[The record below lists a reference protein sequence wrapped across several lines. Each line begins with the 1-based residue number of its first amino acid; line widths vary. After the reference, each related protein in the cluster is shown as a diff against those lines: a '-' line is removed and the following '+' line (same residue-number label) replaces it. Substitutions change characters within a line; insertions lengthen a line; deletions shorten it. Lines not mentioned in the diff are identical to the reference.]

1 MLRSVRSDPRKL
13 AFAVAL
19 GAGFMSLLD
28 VSIVNVALPSIES
41 SLSAT
46 PSSLQWIV
54 AGYTLSFGLVL
65 IVAGRLGDTM
75 GRRKLFLFGLTA
87 FVVTSAACGLVTS
100 APALAIMRLAQGMGA
115 GFLSPQVIGFIQQLF
130 SGAERARAFG
140 LFGAV
145 VGIATATGP
154 LVGGLLIET
163 FGAEE
168 GWRAVFLV
176 NVPIGAVLIPLAV
189 KLLPRDEP
197 GTQRSGQD
205 ILGLALLGVAVLAFM
220 LPFIQASEA
229 EGGVASAP
237 WWLLAVGAVVVTMFV
252 LWERFFE
259 GRGGNV
265 VMPRGLVRTRSFT
278 FGAAVGLIYFA
289 GFTSIFLLVTLY
301 LQDGLGLTALQAGLV
316 QTPFALAGG
325 VSAVA
330 GGRLVMKIGRWSV
343 VLGIAIMIAGLVATD
358 LVVRFADAAHAPV
371 LVTLTLTLSGIGNGL
386 VISPNQTL
394 ALAQVPLTYAGT
406 AGATLQ
412 TLQRIGTS
420 TGLAVTT
427 GVFFAALATRSDDGE
442 GYAQALGVGLLVT
455 IAIVGLSLVVALVD
469 ALRRQR
475 TGDITP
481 DEAPTPARRG

>member
-1 MLRSVRSDPRKL
+1 MSESSRFDPRKL
-13 AFAVAL
+13 AFAVCL

-28 VSIVNVALPSIES
+28 VSIVNVALPSIEA
-41 SLSAT
+41 SLHASA
-46 PSSLQWIV
+46 SSLQWIV
-54 AGYTLSFGLVL
+54 AGYTLAFGLVL
-65 IVAGRLGDTM
+65 VMAGRLGDTI
-75 GRRKLFLFGLTA
+75 GRRKLFLLGLTA
-87 FVVTSAACGLVTS
+87 FVLASVACGLVTS
-100 APALAIMRLAQGMGA
+100 APALAVMRLVQGAGA

-130 SGAERARAFG
+130 SGAERAWAFG
-140 LFGAV
+140 LFGAM
-145 VGIATATGP
+145 VGLATATGP
-154 LVGGLLIET
+154 LIGGVLIEI
-163 FGAEE
+163 FGTEE

-176 NVPIGAVLIPLAV
+176 NLVIGAVLIPLAV
-189 KLLPRDEP
+189 KLLPRDGPVEK
-197 GTQRSGQD
+197 RSGQD
-205 ILGLALLGVAVLAFM
+205 VLGLALLAVAVVALM

-229 EGGVASAP
+229 ESGLASAP
-237 WWLLAVGAVVVTMFV
+237 WWTLAVAAAVLVLFV

-289 GFTSIFLLVTLY
+289 GFTSIFLLVTLF
-301 LQDGLGLTALQAGLV
+301 LQDGLGLSALQAGLV

-325 VSAVA
+325 LSAMV
-330 GGRLVMKIGRWSV
+330 GGRLVMRIGRWSV
-343 VLGIAIMIAGLVATD
+343 VLGITVMIVGLLATD
-358 LVVRFADAAHAPV
+358 LVVRLTDPAHAPV
-371 LVTLTLTLSGIGNGL
+371 LVALTLMVSGAGNGL

-394 ALAQVPLTYAGT
+394 ALAEVPLTHAGT
-406 AGATLQ
+406 AGAALQ

-427 GVFFAALATRSDDGE
+427 GVFFAALAVRSDDGE

-455 IAIVGLSLVVALVD
+455 ISIVGLALVIALVD

-481 DEAPTPARRG
+481 QDTAPATLGG